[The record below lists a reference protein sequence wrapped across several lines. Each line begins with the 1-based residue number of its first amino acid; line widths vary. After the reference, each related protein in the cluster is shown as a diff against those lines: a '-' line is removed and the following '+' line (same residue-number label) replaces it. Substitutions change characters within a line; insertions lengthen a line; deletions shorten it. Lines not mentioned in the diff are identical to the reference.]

1 MGSRV
6 KGVGYAYLG
15 SMKNFLLLFSLLLLS
30 VHLTSCNQR
39 DRVEDGPFYFAEN
52 GITVKAK
59 DSVLVGTQAM
69 LNGITYTLVN
79 DSLIQEIKG
88 QGWNDNS
95 FINDSC
101 QIVTTL
107 VIDMSDLFSDATG
120 FNQDIS
126 SWDVSN
132 VTDMFRLFYFASSF
146 NQDIGSW
153 DVSNVTNMRW
163 MFIGTNSFN
172 QDIGSWDVSN
182 VTNMDNMFS
191 QAISFNQDIGN
202 WDVSNVTNMMSM
214 FYAAS
219 SFNRDIGSWNVSSV
233 ADMNSMFQKASA
245 FNQDI
250 GSWNVSSVT
259 NMNSMFSE
267 ASSFNQDIGSWDVIN
282 VTDMSGIFYS
292 ASSFNQDI
300 GSWDVSN
307 VTNMNSMFKN
317 ASAFNQDIGSWDVSN
332 VGGMGFI
339 FDGASSFSQDISGW
353 DISNVNNW
361 FDHPSANSSQEMKN
375 IFPKI
380 FIDFQEIAY
389 IVHKTYLASDGY
401 KSLIS
406 SDHFIPEGFDSLFIK
421 RESGLRDYI
430 LDNYDTLSEKQLA
443 QENYDFKS
451 EDSNSQY
458 NSWTQYF
465 EGGISQTFTTSSI
478 SFDYGEDENGYPNY
492 EDEGSAEDIFQFPK
506 IPTEMAKLLVAR
518 FFPVDSRPITY
529 ESFEN
534 AWYETKTN
542 GTVTISYQYPNYAD
556 KPYEQRYLII
566 QGESNTIIKFIDSYA
581 IPM

>member
-1 MGSRV
+1 
-6 KGVGYAYLG
+6 
-15 SMKNFLLLFSLLLLS
+15 MKKLFLLFSLLLLS
-30 VHLTSCNQR
+30 VHLTSCNQG
-39 DRVEDGPFYFAEN
+39 DRVEDSPFYLAEN
-52 GITVKAK
+52 GITIKAK
-59 DSVLVGTQAM
+59 GSVLVGTQAM

-79 DSLIQEIKG
+79 DSLIREISG

-101 QIVTTL
+101 QIVTSL
-107 VIDMSDLFSDATG
+107 
-120 FNQDIS
+120 
-126 SWDVSN
+126 
-132 VTDMFRLFYFASSF
+132 VTDMFRLFYPASSF

-153 DVSNVTNMRW
+153 DVSNVTDM
-163 MFIGTNSFN
+163 S
-172 QDIGSWDVSN
+172 
-182 VTNMDNMFS
+182 
-191 QAISFNQDIGN
+191 AIFVGASSFNQDIGN
-202 WDVSNVTNMMSM
+202 WDVSNVTNMVSM
-214 FYAAS
+214 FSRAS
-219 SFNRDIGSWNVSSV
+219 SFNQDIGSWNVSSV
-233 ADMNSMFQKASA
+233 ADMNSMFKNASA

-259 NMNSMFSE
+259 NMNRMFDE
-267 ASSFNQDIGSWDVIN
+267 ASSFNQDIGSWDVSN
-282 VTDMSGIFYS
+282 VMEMGRMFFN
-292 ASSFNQDI
+292 AQPFNQDI
-300 GSWDVSN
+300 GGWDVSN

-332 VGGMGFI
+332 VMGMGDI

-353 DISNVNNW
+353 DISNVDNW
-361 FDHPSANSSQEMKN
+361 FNDPSGNSSQEMKN

-380 FIDFQEIAY
+380 FIDFQDIAY
-389 IVHKTYLASDGY
+389 TVHTTYLASDRY

-430 LDNYDTLSEKQLA
+430 LHNYDTLSEKKLA

-465 EGGISQTFTTSSI
+465 EGDISQTFTISSI
-478 SFDYGEDENGYPNY
+478 FFDYGEDENGYPNY
-492 EDEGSAEDIFQFPK
+492 EDRGQSEHVFQFPK

-518 FFPVDSRPITY
+518 FFPVDSRPISY
-529 ESFEN
+529 ESFKN
-534 AWYETKTN
+534 AWYETKTSKEVI
-542 GTVTISYQYPNYAD
+542 TSYQYPNYAD
-556 KPYEQRYLII
+556 KPYEQRYQII
-566 QGESNTIIKFIDSYA
+566 QGELNTIIKIIDSYA

>member
-1 MGSRV
+1 
-6 KGVGYAYLG
+6 L
-15 SMKNFLLLFSLLLLS
+15 
-30 VHLTSCNQR
+30 
-39 DRVEDGPFYFAEN
+39 EN
-52 GITVKAK
+52 GFTVKAK

-101 QIVTTL
+101 QIVTSL
-107 VIDMSDLFSDATG
+107 
-120 FNQDIS
+120 
-126 SWDVSN
+126 
-132 VTDMFRLFYFASSF
+132 VTDMSELFYNASSF

-153 DVSNVTNMRW
+153 DVSNVTNMK
-163 MFIGTNSFN
+163 
-172 QDIGSWDVSN
+172 
-182 VTNMDNMFS
+182 
-191 QAISFNQDIGN
+191 
-202 WDVSNVTNMMSM
+202 SM
-214 FYAAS
+214 F
-219 SFNRDIGSWNVSSV
+219 R
-233 ADMNSMFQKASA
+233 
-245 FNQDI
+245 
-250 GSWNVSSVT
+250 
-259 NMNSMFSE
+259 E
-267 ASSFNQDIGSWDVIN
+267 
-282 VTDMSGIFYS
+282 

-307 VTNMNSMFKN
+307 VTNMKSMFRE
-317 ASAFNQDIGSWDVSN
+317 ASSFNQDIGSWNVSNVTEMNGLFVRASSFNQDIGNWNVSKVTDMSYMFSGAKLFNQNISTWDVSN
-332 VGGMGFI
+332 VTDMREMFYKASSFNQDIGRWDVSNVTNMELI

-353 DISNVNNW
+353 DISNVNDW
-361 FDHPSANSSQEMKN
+361 FYASSPESSQEMKN
-375 IFPKI
+375 IFPKL
-380 FIDFQEIAY
+380 FIDFQEMAY
-389 IVHKTYLASDGY
+389 IVHTTYLASDGY

-451 EDSNSQY
+451 EDEERRY

-465 EGGISQTFTTSSI
+465 EGGISQTSTTSSI
-478 SFDYGEDENGYPNY
+478 YFDYGEDENGYLNS
-492 EDEGSAEDIFQFPK
+492 EDSGSAEDIFQFPK

-518 FFPVDSRPITY
+518 FFPVDSKTFSY
-529 ESFEN
+529 ESFKN

-542 GTVTISYQYPNYAD
+542 KEVITSYQYPNYAD
-556 KPYEQRYLII
+556 KPYEQRYQII
-566 QGESNTIIKFIDSYA
+566 QGELNTIIKIIDSYV

>member
-1 MGSRV
+1 
-6 KGVGYAYLG
+6 
-15 SMKNFLLLFSLLLLS
+15 MKKLFLLSLLLILS
-30 VHLTSCNQR
+30 VHLTAGNQV
-39 DRVEDGPFYFAEN
+39 DRVKYGPFYFAEN

-101 QIVTTL
+101 QIVT
-107 VIDMSDLFSDATG
+107 
-120 FNQDIS
+120 S
-126 SWDVSN
+126 S
-132 VTDMFRLFYFASSF
+132 VTDMFRLFY
-146 NQDIGSW
+146 N
-153 DVSNVTNMRW
+153 
-163 MFIGTNSFN
+163 
-172 QDIGSWDVSN
+172 
-182 VTNMDNMFS
+182 
-191 QAISFNQDIGN
+191 
-202 WDVSNVTNMMSM
+202 
-214 FYAAS
+214 
-219 SFNRDIGSWNVSSV
+219 
-233 ADMNSMFQKASA
+233 
-245 FNQDI
+245 
-250 GSWNVSSVT
+250 
-259 NMNSMFSE
+259 
-267 ASSFNQDIGSWDVIN
+267 
-282 VTDMSGIFYS
+282 

-307 VTNMNSMFKN
+307 VTNMNSMFYE
-317 ASAFNQDIGSWDVSN
+317 ASSFNQDIGSWNVSKVTNMRVMFAGARAFNQDIGNWNTSNVTDMWDMFYSVTSFNQDIGNWNVSKVTTMRNMFDKAAAFNQDIGAWDVSNVTDMREMFYKASSFNQDIGSWDVSN
-332 VGGMGFI
+332 VTKMELI

-353 DISNVNNW
+353 DISNVNDW
-361 FDHPSANSSQEMKN
+361 FYASSPESSQEMKN
-375 IFPKI
+375 IFPKL
-380 FIDFQEIAY
+380 FIDFQEMAY
-389 IVHKTYLASDGY
+389 IVHTTYLASDEY

-451 EDSNSQY
+451 EDEERRY

-465 EGGISQTFTTSSI
+465 EGGISQTSTTSSI
-478 SFDYGEDENGYPNY
+478 SFDYGEDENGYLNS
-492 EDEGSAEDIFQFPK
+492 EDSGSAEDIFQFPK

-518 FFPVDSRPITY
+518 FFPVDSKTFSY
-529 ESFEN
+529 ESFKN

-542 GTVTISYQYPNYAD
+542 KEVITSYYYPNYAD
-556 KPYEQRYLII
+556 KPYEQRYQII
-566 QGESNTIIKFIDSYA
+566 QGESNTIIKFIDSYV

>member
-1 MGSRV
+1 
-6 KGVGYAYLG
+6 
-15 SMKNFLLLFSLLLLS
+15 MKNFVLLFSLLLLS
-30 VHLTSCNQR
+30 VHLTSCNQG

-52 GITVKAK
+52 GITIKAK

-69 LNGITYTLVN
+69 FKGITYTLVN
-79 DSLIQEIKG
+79 DSSIQEIKG
-88 QGWNDNS
+88 QGWSDNS

-101 QIVTTL
+101 QIVTSL
-107 VIDMSDLFSDATG
+107 
-120 FNQDIS
+120 
-126 SWDVSN
+126 
-132 VTDMFRLFYFASSF
+132 
-146 NQDIGSW
+146 
-153 DVSNVTNMRW
+153 
-163 MFIGTNSFN
+163 
-172 QDIGSWDVSN
+172 
-182 VTNMDNMFS
+182 
-191 QAISFNQDIGN
+191 
-202 WDVSNVTNMMSM
+202 
-214 FYAAS
+214 
-219 SFNRDIGSWNVSSV
+219 
-233 ADMNSMFQKASA
+233 
-245 FNQDI
+245 
-250 GSWNVSSVT
+250 
-259 NMNSMFSE
+259 
-267 ASSFNQDIGSWDVIN
+267 
-282 VTDMSGIFYS
+282 VTDMSLLFYS

-307 VTNMNSMFKN
+307 VTNMDIMFSEASSFNQDIGRWDVSNVTNMSSMFSNANAFNQDIGDWDVSNVTNMSSIFNNASAFNQDIGNWDVSSVANMSSMFNN

-332 VGGMGFI
+332 VMGMGGMFNGASLFNQDIGSWDVSKVTYMNIMFREASSFNQDIGRWDVSNVTGMGLI

-361 FDHPSANSSQEMKN
+361 FDHPLANSSQEMKN

-389 IVHKTYLASDGY
+389 IVHSTYLASDGY

-421 RESGLRDYI
+421 RESGFRDYI

-465 EGGISQTFTTSSI
+465 EGDISQTSTTSSI
-478 SFDYGEDENGYPNY
+478 FFDYGEDENGYPNY
-492 EDEGSAEDIFQFPK
+492 EDSGRSEDIFQFPK
-506 IPTEMAKLLVAR
+506 IPNEMAKLLVAR
-518 FFPVDSRPITY
+518 FFPVDSRPISY
-529 ESFEN
+529 ESFKN

-542 GTVTISYQYPNYAD
+542 KEVIISYQYPNYAD
-556 KPYEQRYLII
+556 KPYEQRYQII
-566 QGESNTIIKFIDSYA
+566 QGELNTIIKIIDGYA

>member
-1 MGSRV
+1 
-6 KGVGYAYLG
+6 
-15 SMKNFLLLFSLLLLS
+15 MKNFVLLFSLLLLS
-30 VHLTSCNQR
+30 VHLTSCNQGN
-39 DRVEDGPFYFAEN
+39 RVEDGPFYFAEN
-52 GITVKAK
+52 GITIKAK

-69 LNGITYTLVN
+69 FNGITYTLVN
-79 DSLIQEIKG
+79 DSSIQEIKG
-88 QGWNDNS
+88 QGWSDNS

-101 QIVTTL
+101 QIVTSL
-107 VIDMSDLFSDATG
+107 
-120 FNQDIS
+120 
-126 SWDVSN
+126 
-132 VTDMFRLFYFASSF
+132 VTDMSLLFYSASSF

-163 MFIGTNSFN
+163 MFISTSSFN
-172 QDIGSWDVSN
+172 QDIGSWDVSK
-182 VTNMDNMFS
+182 VTNMD
-191 QAISFNQDIGN
+191 I
-202 WDVSNVTNMMSM
+202 
-214 FYAAS
+214 
-219 SFNRDIGSWNVSSV
+219 
-233 ADMNSMFQKASA
+233 
-245 FNQDI
+245 
-250 GSWNVSSVT
+250 
-259 NMNSMFSE
+259 MFSE
-267 ASSFNQDIGSWDVIN
+267 ASSFNQDIGR
-282 VTDMSGIFYS
+282 
-292 ASSFNQDI
+292 
-300 GSWDVSN
+300 WDVSN
-307 VTNMNSMFKN
+307 VTNMSSMFSNANAFNQDIGDWDVSNVTNMSSIFNNASAFNQDIGNWDVSSAANMSSMFNN

-332 VGGMGFI
+332 VMEMGGMFNGASLFNQDIGSWDVSKVTYMNIMFREASSFNQDIGRWDVSNVTGMGLI

-353 DISNVNNW
+353 DISNVDNW
-361 FDHPSANSSQEMKN
+361 FDHPLANSSQEMKN

-389 IVHKTYLASDGY
+389 IVHSTYLASDGY

-465 EGGISQTFTTSSI
+465 EGDISQTSTTSSI
-478 SFDYGEDENGYPNY
+478 FFDYGEDENDYPNY
-492 EDEGSAEDIFQFPK
+492 EDSGRSEDIFQFPK

-518 FFPVDSRPITY
+518 FFPVDSRPISY
-529 ESFEN
+529 ESFKN

-542 GTVTISYQYPNYAD
+542 KEVIISYQYPNYAD
-556 KPYEQRYLII
+556 KPYEQRYQII
-566 QGESNTIIKFIDSYA
+566 QGELNTIIKIIDGYA

>member
-1 MGSRV
+1 
-6 KGVGYAYLG
+6 
-15 SMKNFLLLFSLLLLS
+15 MKNFVLLFSLLLLS
-30 VHLTSCNQR
+30 VHLTSCNQGN
-39 DRVEDGPFYFAEN
+39 RVEDGPFYFAEN
-52 GITVKAK
+52 GITIKAK

-69 LNGITYTLVN
+69 FNGITYTLVN
-79 DSLIQEIKG
+79 DSSIQEIKG
-88 QGWNDNS
+88 QGWSDNS

-101 QIVTTL
+101 QIVTSL
-107 VIDMSDLFSDATG
+107 
-120 FNQDIS
+120 
-126 SWDVSN
+126 
-132 VTDMFRLFYFASSF
+132 VTDMSLLFYSASSF

-163 MFIGTNSFN
+163 MFISTSSFN
-172 QDIGSWDVSN
+172 QDIGSWDVSK
-182 VTNMDNMFS
+182 VTNMD
-191 QAISFNQDIGN
+191 I
-202 WDVSNVTNMMSM
+202 
-214 FYAAS
+214 
-219 SFNRDIGSWNVSSV
+219 
-233 ADMNSMFQKASA
+233 
-245 FNQDI
+245 
-250 GSWNVSSVT
+250 
-259 NMNSMFSE
+259 MFSE
-267 ASSFNQDIGSWDVIN
+267 ASSFNQDIGR
-282 VTDMSGIFYS
+282 
-292 ASSFNQDI
+292 
-300 GSWDVSN
+300 WDVSN
-307 VTNMNSMFKN
+307 VT
-317 ASAFNQDIGSWDVSN
+317 
-332 VGGMGFI
+332 GMGLI

-361 FDHPSANSSQEMKN
+361 FDHPLANSSQEMKN

-389 IVHKTYLASDGY
+389 IVHSTYLASDGY

-465 EGGISQTFTTSSI
+465 EGDISQTSTTSSI
-478 SFDYGEDENGYPNY
+478 FFDYGEDENDYPNY
-492 EDEGSAEDIFQFPK
+492 EDSGRSEDIFQFPK

-518 FFPVDSRPITY
+518 FFPVDSRPISY
-529 ESFEN
+529 ESFKN

-542 GTVTISYQYPNYAD
+542 KEVIISYQYPNYAD
-556 KPYEQRYLII
+556 KPYEQRYQII
-566 QGESNTIIKFIDSYA
+566 QGELNTIIKIIDGYA

>member
-1 MGSRV
+1 
-6 KGVGYAYLG
+6 
-15 SMKNFLLLFSLLLLS
+15 MKKLFLPISLLLLS
-30 VHLTSCNQR
+30 VHLTSCNQG

-52 GITVKAK
+52 GFTVKAK

-79 DSLIQEIKG
+79 DSLIREISG

-101 QIVTTL
+101 QIVTSL
-107 VIDMSDLFSDATG
+107 
-120 FNQDIS
+120 
-126 SWDVSN
+126 
-132 VTDMFRLFYFASSF
+132 VTDMFRLFYSASSF

-163 MFIGTNSFN
+163 MFGGASSFN

-182 VTNMDNMFS
+182 VTNMEIMFS
-191 QAISFNQDIGN
+191 EAISFNQDIGN
-202 WDVSNVTNMMSM
+202 WDVSNVTNMGSM

-219 SFNRDIGSWNVSSV
+219 SFNQDIGSWNVSSV
-233 ADMNSMFQKASA
+233 ADMNSMFKNASA

-259 NMNSMFSE
+259 NMNLMFDE
-267 ASSFNQDIGSWDVIN
+267 ASSFNQDIGSWDVSN
-282 VTDMSGIFYS
+282 VMEMGRMFFN
-292 ASSFNQDI
+292 AQPFNQDI
-300 GSWDVSN
+300 GGWDVSN

-317 ASAFNQDIGSWDVSN
+317 ASAFNQDITSWDVSN
-332 VGGMGFI
+332 VMGMGLV

-361 FDHPSANSSQEMKN
+361 FDDPSGNWSQEMKN

-389 IVHKTYLASDGY
+389 IVHTTYLASDGY

-421 RESGLRDYI
+421 RESGLREYI
-430 LDNYDTLSEKQLA
+430 LDNYDTLSEKKLA

-465 EGGISQTFTTSSI
+465 EGDISQTFTISSI
-478 SFDYGEDENGYPNY
+478 FFDYGEDENGYPNY
-492 EDEGSAEDIFQFPK
+492 EDRGQSEDIFQFPK

-518 FFPVDSRPITY
+518 FFPVDSRAISY
-529 ESFEN
+529 ESFKN
-534 AWYETKTN
+534 AWYETKTSKEVI
-542 GTVTISYQYPNYAD
+542 TSYQYPNYAD
-556 KPYEQRYLII
+556 KPYEQRYQII
-566 QGESNTIIKFIDSYA
+566 QGESNTIIKIIDSYA

>member
-1 MGSRV
+1 
-6 KGVGYAYLG
+6 
-15 SMKNFLLLFSLLLLS
+15 MKKLFLLISLLLLS
-30 VHLTSCNQR
+30 VHLTSCNQG
-39 DRVEDGPFYFAEN
+39 DRVEDGPFYLAEN
-52 GITVKAK
+52 GITIKAK

-69 LNGITYTLVN
+69 FKGITYTLVN

-101 QIVTTL
+101 QIVTSL
-107 VIDMSDLFSDATG
+107 
-120 FNQDIS
+120 
-126 SWDVSN
+126 
-132 VTDMFRLFYFASSF
+132 VTDMFRLFYSASSF

-163 MFIGTNSFN
+163 MFGGASSFN

-182 VTNMDNMFS
+182 VTNMEIMFS
-191 QAISFNQDIGN
+191 EAISFNQDIGN
-202 WDVSNVTNMMSM
+202 WDVSNVTNMVSM

-219 SFNRDIGSWNVSSV
+219 S
-233 ADMNSMFQKASA
+233 

-250 GSWNVSSVT
+250 GSWNVSSV
-259 NMNSMFSE
+259 
-267 ASSFNQDIGSWDVIN
+267 AD
-282 VTDMSGIFYS
+282 
-292 ASSFNQDI
+292 
-300 GSWDVSN
+300 
-307 VTNMNSMFKN
+307 MNSMFKN

-332 VGGMGFI
+332 VMGMGDI

-361 FDHPSANSSQEMKN
+361 FDDPSGNWSQEMKN

-380 FIDFQEIAY
+380 FIDFQEMAY
-389 IVHKTYLASDGY
+389 IFHKTYLASDGY

-430 LDNYDTLSEKQLA
+430 LDNYDTLSEKKLA

-465 EGGISQTFTTSSI
+465 EGDISQTFTISSI
-478 SFDYGEDENGYPNY
+478 FFDYGEDENGYPNY
-492 EDEGSAEDIFQFPK
+492 EDRGQSEDIFQFPK

-518 FFPVDSRPITY
+518 FFPVDSRSISY
-529 ESFEN
+529 ESFKN
-534 AWYETKTN
+534 AWYETKTSKEVI
-542 GTVTISYQYPNYAD
+542 TSYQYPNYAD
-556 KPYEQRYLII
+556 KPYEQRYQII
-566 QGESNTIIKFIDSYA
+566 QGELNTIIKIIDSYA

>member
-1 MGSRV
+1 
-6 KGVGYAYLG
+6 
-15 SMKNFLLLFSLLLLS
+15 MKKLSLPISLLLLS
-30 VHLTSCNQR
+30 VHLTSCNQG
-39 DRVEDGPFYFAEN
+39 DRVEDIPFYLAEN
-52 GITVKAK
+52 GITIKAK

-69 LNGITYTLVN
+69 FKGITYTLVN

-88 QGWNDNS
+88 QGWSDNS

-101 QIVTTL
+101 QIVTSL
-107 VIDMSDLFSDATG
+107 
-120 FNQDIS
+120 
-126 SWDVSN
+126 
-132 VTDMFRLFYFASSF
+132 VTDMSLLLYSASSF

-163 MFIGTNSFN
+163 MFIGTSSFN

-182 VTNMDNMFS
+182 VTNMENMFS
-191 QAISFNQDIGN
+191 EAIPFNQDIGR
-202 WDVSNVTNMMSM
+202 WDVSNVTNMVSM
-214 FYAAS
+214 FYA
-219 SFNRDIGSWNVSSV
+219 
-233 ADMNSMFQKASA
+233 
-245 FNQDI
+245 
-250 GSWNVSSVT
+250 
-259 NMNSMFSE
+259 
-267 ASSFNQDIGSWDVIN
+267 
-282 VTDMSGIFYS
+282 

-307 VTNMNSMFKN
+307 VTNMIGMFDNASSFNQDIGRWDMSNVTNMIGMFDNASSFNQDIGSWNFSKASSMHSMFTGATSFNQDISSWDVSNVTNMDYMFKN
-317 ASAFNQDIGSWDVSN
+317 ASAFNQDIGGWDVSN
-332 VGGMGFI
+332 VMGMELI

-361 FDHPSANSSQEMKN
+361 FNHPSANSSQEMKN

-389 IVHKTYLASDGY
+389 IVHTTYLASDGY

-443 QENYDFKS
+443 QENHDFKS

-465 EGGISQTFTTSSI
+465 EGDISQTVTISSI
-478 SFDYGEDENGYPNY
+478 YFDYGEDENGYSNY
-492 EDEGSAEDIFQFPK
+492 EDSGRSEDIFQFPK

-518 FFPVDSRPITY
+518 FFPVDSRPISY
-529 ESFEN
+529 ESFKN
-534 AWYETKTN
+534 AWYGTKTN
-542 GTVTISYQYPNYAD
+542 KEVIISYQYPNYAD
-556 KPYEQRYLII
+556 KPYERRYQII
-566 QGESNTIIKFIDSYA
+566 QGELNTIIKIIDGYV

>member
-1 MGSRV
+1 M
-6 KGVGYAYLG
+6 
-15 SMKNFLLLFSLLLLS
+15 S
-30 VHLTSCNQR
+30 VHLTAGNQV
-39 DRVEDGPFYFAEN
+39 DRVKDGPFYFAKN
-52 GITVKAK
+52 GITIKAK

-79 DSLIQEIKG
+79 DSLIREIKG

-107 VIDMSDLFSDATG
+107 VTDMSLLFYSASS
-120 FNQDIS
+120 FNQDIGN
-126 SWDVSN
+126 WDVSN
-132 VTDMFRLFYFASSF
+132 VTNMRWMFIGTSSF

-153 DVSNVTNMRW
+153 DVSNVTNME
-163 MFIGTNSFN
+163 
-172 QDIGSWDVSN
+172 
-182 VTNMDNMFS
+182 NMFS
-191 QAISFNQDIGN
+191 EAISFNQVIGN
-202 WDVSNVTNMMSM
+202 WDVSNVMNMVSM

-219 SFNRDIGSWNVSSV
+219 SFNQDVASWNVSSV
-233 ADMNSMFQKASA
+233 VDMNSMFKNASA

-259 NMNSMFSE
+259 NMNSMFDE
-267 ASSFNQDIGSWDVIN
+267 ASSFNQDIGGWDVGN
-282 VTDMSGIFYS
+282 VMGMGGMFFN
-292 ASSFNQDI
+292 AQHFNQDI
-300 GSWDVSN
+300 GGWDVSN

-317 ASAFNQDIGSWDVSN
+317 ASAFNQDITSWDVSN
-332 VGGMGFI
+332 VMGMGLV

-361 FDHPSANSSQEMKN
+361 FDNPSANSSQEMKN

-389 IVHKTYLASDGY
+389 IVHTTYLASDGY

-421 RESGLRDYI
+421 RESGLREYI
-430 LDNYDTLSEKQLA
+430 LDNYDTLSEKKLA

-451 EDSNSQY
+451 ADSNSQY

-465 EGGISQTFTTSSI
+465 EGGISQTSTTSSI
-478 SFDYGEDENGYPNY
+478 SFDYGEDEDGYLNY
-492 EDEGSAEDIFQFPK
+492 DDRGLAEDIFQFPK

-518 FFPVDSRPITY
+518 FFPVDSRPISY
-529 ESFEN
+529 ESFKN
-534 AWYETKTN
+534 AWYETKMNKEVIT
-542 GTVTISYQYPNYAD
+542 SYQYPNYAD
-556 KPYEQRYLII
+556 KPYEQRYQII
-566 QGESNTIIKFIDSYA
+566 QGELNTIIKIIDSYA

>member
-1 MGSRV
+1 
-6 KGVGYAYLG
+6 
-15 SMKNFLLLFSLLLLS
+15 MKNFVLLFSLLLLS
-30 VHLTSCNQR
+30 VHLTSCNQS
-39 DRVEDGPFYFAEN
+39 DRAEDGPFYLAEN
-52 GITVKAK
+52 GITIKAK

-79 DSLIQEIKG
+79 DSLIREIKG

-101 QIVTTL
+101 QIVTSL
-107 VIDMSDLFSDATG
+107 
-120 FNQDIS
+120 
-126 SWDVSN
+126 
-132 VTDMFRLFYFASSF
+132 VTDMFRLFYSASSFNQDIGNWDVSNVTNMRWMFIGTSSF

-153 DVSNVTNMRW
+153 DVSNVTNME
-163 MFIGTNSFN
+163 
-172 QDIGSWDVSN
+172 
-182 VTNMDNMFS
+182 NMFS
-191 QAISFNQDIGN
+191 EAISFNQDIGN
-202 WDVSNVTNMMSM
+202 WDVSNVTNMVSM
-214 FYAAS
+214 FYGAS
-219 SFNRDIGSWNVSSV
+219 SFNQDIGSWNVSSV
-233 ADMNSMFQKASA
+233 ADMNSMFKNASA

-259 NMNSMFSE
+259 NMNSMFDE
-267 ASSFNQDIGSWDVIN
+267 ASSFNQDIGGWDVGN
-282 VTDMSGIFYS
+282 VMGMGGMFFN
-292 ASSFNQDI
+292 AQHFNQDI
-300 GSWDVSN
+300 GGWDVSN

-317 ASAFNQDIGSWDVSN
+317 ASAFNQDITSWDVSN
-332 VGGMGFI
+332 VMGMGLV

-361 FDHPSANSSQEMKN
+361 FDNPSANSSQEMKN

-389 IVHKTYLASDGY
+389 IVHTTYLASDGY

-421 RESGLRDYI
+421 RESGLREYI
-430 LDNYDTLSEKQLA
+430 LDNYDTLSEKKLA
-443 QENYDFKS
+443 QKNYDFKS

-465 EGGISQTFTTSSI
+465 EGGISQTSTISSI
-478 SFDYGEDENGYPNY
+478 SFDYGEDEDGYLNY
-492 EDEGSAEDIFQFPK
+492 DDRGLAEDIFQFPK

-518 FFPVDSRPITY
+518 FFPVDSRPISY
-529 ESFEN
+529 ESFKN
-534 AWYETKTN
+534 AWYETKMNKEVIT
-542 GTVTISYQYPNYAD
+542 SYQYPNYAD
-556 KPYEQRYLII
+556 KPYEQRYQII
-566 QGESNTIIKFIDSYA
+566 QGELNTIIKIIDSYA

>member
-1 MGSRV
+1 
-6 KGVGYAYLG
+6 
-15 SMKNFLLLFSLLLLS
+15 
-30 VHLTSCNQR
+30 
-39 DRVEDGPFYFAEN
+39 
-52 GITVKAK
+52 
-59 DSVLVGTQAM
+59 
-69 LNGITYTLVN
+69 
-79 DSLIQEIKG
+79 
-88 QGWNDNS
+88 
-95 FINDSC
+95 NDSC
-101 QIVTTL
+101 QIVTSL
-107 VIDMSDLFSDATG
+107 
-120 FNQDIS
+120 
-126 SWDVSN
+126 
-132 VTDMFRLFYFASSF
+132 VTDMFRLFYSASSFNQDIGSWDMSNVTNMRWMFIGTSSF

-153 DVSNVTNMRW
+153 DVSNVTNMEN
-163 MFIGTNSFN
+163 MFSEAISFN

-182 VTNMDNMFS
+182 VTNM
-191 QAISFNQDIGN
+191 
-202 WDVSNVTNMMSM
+202 VSM
-214 FYAAS
+214 FYGAS
-219 SFNRDIGSWNVSSV
+219 SFNQDIGSWNVSSV
-233 ADMNSMFQKASA
+233 ADMNSMFKNASA

-259 NMNSMFSE
+259 NMNSMFDE
-267 ASSFNQDIGSWDVIN
+267 ASSFNQDIGSWDVSN
-282 VTDMSGIFYS
+282 VMGMGGMFFN
-292 ASSFNQDI
+292 AQPFNQDI
-300 GSWDVSN
+300 GRWDVSN

-317 ASAFNQDIGSWDVSN
+317 ASAFNQYIGSWDVSN
-332 VGGMGFI
+332 VMGMGFI

-389 IVHKTYLASDGY
+389 IVHTTYLASDGY

-465 EGGISQTFTTSSI
+465 EGGISQTSTISSI

-492 EDEGSAEDIFQFPK
+492 DDSGSAEDIFQFPK

-529 ESFEN
+529 EIFKN

-542 GTVTISYQYPNYAD
+542 KEVITSYQYPNYAD
-556 KPYEQRYLII
+556 KPYEQRYQII
-566 QGESNTIIKFIDSYA
+566 QGELNTIIKIIDSYA

>member
-1 MGSRV
+1 
-6 KGVGYAYLG
+6 
-15 SMKNFLLLFSLLLLS
+15 MKKLFLLFSLLLLS
-30 VHLTSCNQR
+30 VHLTSCNQG
-39 DRVEDGPFYFAEN
+39 DREEAIPFYLAKN
-52 GITVKAK
+52 GITIKAK

-79 DSLIQEIKG
+79 DSLIREIKG

-107 VIDMSDLFSDATG
+107 VTDMSLLFYSASS
-120 FNQDIS
+120 FNQDIGN
-126 SWDVSN
+126 WDVSN
-132 VTDMFRLFYFASSF
+132 VTNMRWMFIGTSSF

-153 DVSNVTNMRW
+153 DVSNVTNME
-163 MFIGTNSFN
+163 
-172 QDIGSWDVSN
+172 
-182 VTNMDNMFS
+182 NMFS
-191 QAISFNQDIGN
+191 EAISFNQVIGN
-202 WDVSNVTNMMSM
+202 WDVSNVMNMVSM

-219 SFNRDIGSWNVSSV
+219 SFNQDVASWNVSSV
-233 ADMNSMFQKASA
+233 VDMNSMFKNASA

-259 NMNSMFSE
+259 NMNSMFDE
-267 ASSFNQDIGSWDVIN
+267 ASSFNQDIGGWDVGN
-282 VTDMSGIFYS
+282 VMGMGGMFFN
-292 ASSFNQDI
+292 AQHFNQDI
-300 GSWDVSN
+300 GGWDVSN

-317 ASAFNQDIGSWDVSN
+317 ASAFNQDITSWDVSN
-332 VGGMGFI
+332 VMGMGLV

-361 FDHPSANSSQEMKN
+361 FDNPSANSSQEMKN

-389 IVHKTYLASDGY
+389 IVHTTYLASDGY

-421 RESGLRDYI
+421 RESGLREYI
-430 LDNYDTLSEKQLA
+430 LDNYDTLSEKKLA

-451 EDSNSQY
+451 ADSNSQY

-465 EGGISQTFTTSSI
+465 EGGISQTSTTSSI
-478 SFDYGEDENGYPNY
+478 SFDYGEDEDGYLNY
-492 EDEGSAEDIFQFPK
+492 DDRGLAEDIFQFPK

-518 FFPVDSRPITY
+518 FFPVDSRPISY
-529 ESFEN
+529 ESFKN
-534 AWYETKTN
+534 AWYETKMNKEVIT
-542 GTVTISYQYPNYAD
+542 SYQYPNYAD
-556 KPYEQRYLII
+556 KPYEQRYQII
-566 QGESNTIIKFIDSYA
+566 QGELNTIIKIIDSYA